1 MFHALIYNSKNI
13 RRNKKYYAYIFVY
26 FPLCQYMYAVYLDF
40 FTNLEIG
47 VPFKKHAIE
56 ERKKFENILWK
67 NCHFS
72 ILKNH
77 RNRID
82 FLRIFLMGNIDVFFF
97 SFDTNSEYF
106 AQFFNFYIQILS
118 SRLQCKIPV
127 DILLINMD
135 WNKTR

>member
-56 ERKKFENILWK
+56 ERKIFENILWK

-82 FLRIFLMGNIDVFFF
+82 FLRIFLMGNIDVFFSHSILTLNTSHNF
-97 SFDTNSEYF
+97 STFISRYF
-106 AQFFNFYIQILS
+106 HPACNAKF
-118 SRLQCKIPV
+118 P
-127 DILLINMD
+127 
-135 WNKTR
+135 